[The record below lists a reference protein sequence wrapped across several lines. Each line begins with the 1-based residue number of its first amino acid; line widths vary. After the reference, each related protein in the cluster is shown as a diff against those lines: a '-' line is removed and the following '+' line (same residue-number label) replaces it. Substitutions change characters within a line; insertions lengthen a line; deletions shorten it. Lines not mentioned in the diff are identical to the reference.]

1 MTTKIIIP
9 LPEPTAEERASHVLA
24 AYSKRCDAVLA
35 AAGAGAEFEN
45 DSEDVTDQHEGETI
59 VFYVP

>member
-1 MTTKIIIP
+1 MTAIIIIP
-9 LPEPTAEERASHVLA
+9 LPEPTAEERASHDLV
-24 AYSKRCDAVLA
+24 AYSARCDTVLA

-45 DSEDVTDQHEGETI
+45 DAEDVTDQHEGETV